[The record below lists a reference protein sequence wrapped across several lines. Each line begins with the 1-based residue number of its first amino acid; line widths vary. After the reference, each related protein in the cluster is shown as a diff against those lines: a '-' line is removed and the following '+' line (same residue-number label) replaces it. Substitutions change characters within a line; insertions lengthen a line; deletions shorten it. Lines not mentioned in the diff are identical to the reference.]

1 MRLKT
6 GKSLFW
12 PCYLMERNMENLE
25 LRIEN
30 LEKKCRTLTHC
41 LVALMCFT
49 AYAGFSGALTMNRLA
64 KAQTAGGTAGAPA
77 AAPADGAQEASG
89 VQLKI
94 PTVVE
99 AQVFVLKDSEGRI
112 RGVWNADDQTTS
124 FAMMHKEKYPIAAIS
139 VDRKNASFSLTDV
152 YKGKINLSLVNS
164 VRSISLT
171 DDTNDNNIYMGLS
184 GNGEA
189 SFDMVSTGDSSI
201 VIDGSKSRIDMTGDK
216 TTIAMSETVGST
228 IAVQAQPSSSV
239 VSFLD
244 LQGKETLKLST
255 IDGKTKLDMISPTT
269 KEEKSITTTPEEIT
283 AVTLTEVKTAS
294 PANEGTKAA
303 APASASGKNDEK
315 ADDAAKKETPKNSI
329 VNMKTYSPF
338 GEK

>member
-1 MRLKT
+1 
-6 GKSLFW
+6 
-12 PCYLMERNMENLE
+12 MENLE
-25 LRIEN
+25 LRIEK
-30 LEKKCRTLTHC
+30 LEKKYRTLTHC
-41 LVALMCFT
+41 LAALMCFV

-64 KAQTAGGTAGAPA
+64 KAQTAGGAPA
-77 AAPADGAQEASG
+77 AAPADGAQEGDG

-164 VRSISLT
+164 VRSVSVT
-171 DDTNDNNIYMGLS
+171 DDTNDNNIYLGLS

-239 VSFLD
+239 VSFID

-255 IDGKTKLDMISPTT
+255 VDGKTKLDMISPTT
-269 KEEKSITTTPEEIT
+269 KEEKSITTTPEEVA
-283 AVTLTEVKTAS
+283 AVTLTEVKTVSA
-294 PANEGTKAA
+294 EGGEAKTP
-303 APASASGKNDEK
+303 APAPQKDGGK
-315 ADDAAKKETPKNSI
+315 ADESAEKETPKNSI
-329 VNMKTYSPF
+329 VNMKAYSPF

>member
-1 MRLKT
+1 
-6 GKSLFW
+6 
-12 PCYLMERNMENLE
+12 MERNMENLE
-25 LRIEN
+25 LRIEK
-30 LEKKCRTLTHC
+30 LEKRYRTLTHC
-41 LVALMCFT
+41 LAVLMCFI

-64 KAQTAGGTAGAPA
+64 KAQTAGGAPGTPA
-77 AAPADGAQEASG
+77 AAPADGAEEGAGG

-152 YKGKINLSLVNS
+152 YKGKINLGLVNS

-171 DDTNDNNIYMGLS
+171 DDTNDNNIYLGLS

-239 VSFLD
+239 VSFID
-244 LQGKETLKLST
+244 LQGKETMKLST

-269 KEEKSITTTPEEIT
+269 KEEKSITTAPEEVA

-294 PANEGTKAA
+294 AADEETKEKTEADA
-303 APASASGKNDEK
+303 DKKDDKK
-315 ADDAAKKETPKNSI
+315 ADEGAKKETSKNSI